1 MLSVTK
7 KKWVSIMLVWIMA
20 FSGFLVLVPM
30 ASAATYSGSSGLAPS
45 TVTNTVY
52 YNTTLNGGFGQ
63 PGNAYWWGQNFSGT
77 ASISSSVN
85 STAYSAN
92 LSISS
97 ANGYTEDAGGSSG
110 TYFKFSYAA
119 YVQDGTSGP
128 LYSWFS
134 NDEFGNAYGDYQIQN
149 AQFNSVY
156 APPVLV
162 YLNITNGILP
172 GSQVLGTWQAS
183 DSDWGIGTG
192 YQYLTLNPTWY
203 LSQAGV
209 GGLAGG
215 NASAFLGYNI
225 TVIYEYSSSAT
236 LTTNPAMLDT
246 FANAASGVNNETNSY
261 ASPAQIFFGYGFTN
275 PAGAIPISQASATYP
290 ISLSGVP
297 SGTGYYQQLLTIDN
311 PAQYGINT
319 AGSNIQFTAGNGTLL
334 YAWIQSI
341 NSTSMQVWVKN
352 YNSSSTIDMQVLP
365 SFENL
370 FSATGYLGE
379 APQISSVYGEYFN
392 APEVFGND
400 TSPNAWDFAGTT
412 LPSGWSIFSPNS
424 SYNPII
430 INNGLIITGNPV
442 SIGGYGIYLNYSFHE
457 PIQFNVYQKLVSNSY
472 SWGKQGIGL
481 VNTSKIPGILVSLD
495 QFMTISSSATG
506 WYDSGFTGY
515 TNSNGSGTVSFQY
528 VIPKNVYS
536 LIGVDLVNQI
546 KSAGYLNN
554 SLMATNS
561 SNYEFTSSSVPA
573 TPFILSDS
581 NAPPYNIYYAFI
593 STPLTSMPTFTIGA
607 GIGTAIQENVFTS
620 VKTPDTPVA
629 YTPFMKMTAGSSVY
643 TDSSTGFGPTQEM
656 QYISSSYTSGAAPSS
671 IQYQILPG
679 VFEPS
684 VSVDWNSTEYVYNPV
699 APATYSLTQ
708 TITESGNWWNST
720 FTVSVT
726 YTPPSG
732 AFIIQ
737 KPFQPSNGNNFV
749 SSATFNMTHVEIPNT
764 FSPYYYAY
772 DQQSAPYGSIV
783 DTALTSIRPGLIM
796 SGTNPDSVNPAS
808 VSPVFLPDSS
818 ASNIFLV
825 QSPDAFVMLH
835 SVTLSDTVS
844 VESFSNFYPVWVND
858 AASRTTVVPGQ
869 PVTFYANVTEV
880 IPGERQWA
888 SIALGDGQIYNTSIS
903 SGTSFAV
910 PVTFDQIGTFTPIMT
925 VYNDPS
931 GSSLYSTNTSLSS
944 SFDLP
949 AVDVTGY
956 TIIANPKAGSRI
968 PAMATTV
975 FTANA
980 TTTAGDSFS
989 VEKLYIN
996 GALTDEWNK
1005 AGQAVDLNYSWH
1017 SFTPE
1022 ILDLQWYFQ
1031 STYYHETVY
1040 LNYTA
1045 NLIPASN
1052 TSAVGV
1058 EFSSNITR
1066 YANISRLPAMEKN
1079 TSSQFIFPSSI
1090 LNDNYTTQKDVYSI
1104 EIPPGVN
1111 YAEVFLNVSWL
1122 LYYAYPS
1129 EETYYHY
1136 NWTNA
1141 ILFSN
1146 ISGFSQIQVVALE
1159 LTNLIGSPSLVS
1171 ITYEEH
1177 GQSLPSTEFTASVQ
1191 WQNYSQV
1198 KENEMQLSSPYV
1210 QLPYGARATVTVYD
1224 LWGQKV
1230 GSQSFSVFNAS
1241 MSVSVPLDVSQL
1253 TFTFVNASQ
1262 TNALYV
1268 EANNVNM
1275 TVTGDYA
1282 VVANN
1287 TYVNW
1292 TTTIYSFVIGTTRTY
1307 HGEVHPESFTQQVFI
1322 NGQAPPA
1329 YVTFQVDAY
1338 PSSNAGALGNTG
1350 PSATAQT
1357 LEALLF
1363 IDGAK
1368 FPIGSTY
1375 EGVMGQSY
1383 NVRVADVLNQTLYE
1397 NNMTLT
1403 APQSTNVLTVQKPSW
1418 IFQIT
1423 NNEQIANLSSPLATE
1438 TITVSNNTTS
1448 KPVYTAVSGLSTAPG
1463 SVPPSFSFT
1472 ASVGQTVA
1480 VYLKQENYSVY
1491 LHDNATFLTTVGL
1504 FGNAY
1509 FHVLGQELLT
1519 QQQYDRSLRQI
1530 LNNSAHLQ
1538 VVAKSAP
1545 STAVPQQPL
1554 DYSWGINLPNGTAL
1568 QANPL
1573 QWLLANSS
1581 FAVIGNTYPV
1591 AKNETGPKYTYVP
1604 VTISNPESVDTP
1616 VNFQQL
1622 LKIDWNTYASY
1633 LNANISNVRFY
1644 NSSSFS
1650 SSTELPGWIE
1660 TNNTTSATS
1669 SNVWVNLEDTIV
1681 PASGT
1686 ATIYM
1691 AFLPKT
1697 SSWSSHWGLAPTLS
1711 TRYGQFDNGANVFT
1725 NYWNFAGTTLP
1736 TGWSGSGQVVH
1747 NGIYTNGSGD
1757 YASYSF
1763 PAAKDAPFVLDFYGY
1778 NDGTGSYSEIGM
1790 DNPPTRNAQIMFQE
1804 SGSGPVFATTN
1815 GVNTVLVAV
1824 STVSAFDIYTMEYIS
1839 TDLAVGTINYGTQYD
1854 STAYIPTSV
1863 PAVGMYNHNGG
1874 DMFVQWMRTRLYP
1887 PDGVMPS
1894 ASFGTTRTLSPI
1906 IVSLTSVVQSNSF
1919 VSSPPPLLNTNF
1931 SAPQSGTY
1939 TVSFESFLLYEGQMY
1954 GVTWSS
1960 GLTVSQLYN
1969 TSQGIAITLVGPSEI
1984 QRNVSTAYV
1993 IEVDFSGG
2001 APLNSVNATKSIL
2014 GNLSVSIYYS
2024 GNFIGFA
2031 TPYLISSG
2039 KIGFGVNESALGSTY
2054 AISAVVKPTMVLGRN
2069 VSASAYL
2076 PFGVLPYNPSNPPT
2090 TQDGIISFLTSE
2102 PMLIFYFVATVI
2114 GILAYFWPRI
2124 PWVAR
2129 REERKQSMD
2138 AVGNTVEGIIALKV
2152 SDNQP
2157 LTATETVMWNAI
2169 PQDLRND
2176 LITRLTSGKIRK
2188 YSKRNTNEKKKR
2200 LL

>member
-1 MLSVTK
+1 
-7 KKWVSIMLVWIMA
+7 MA

-236 LTTNPAMLDT
+236 LTTNPAMFDT
-246 FANAASGVNNETNSY
+246 FANAASGVNNETNTY
-261 ASPAQIFFGYGFTN
+261 ATPTSIFFGYGFTN
-275 PAGAIPISQASATYP
+275 PAGS
-290 ISLSGVP
+290 ISLAQP
-297 SGTGYYQQLLTIDN
+297 SL
-311 PAQYGINT
+311 
-319 AGSNIQFTAGNGTLL
+319 
-334 YAWIQSI
+334 
-341 NSTSMQVWVKN
+341 
-352 YNSSSTIDMQVLP
+352 
-365 SFENL
+365 
-370 FSATGYLGE
+370 
-379 APQISSVYGEYFN
+379 
-392 APEVFGND
+392 
-400 TSPNAWDFAGTT
+400 
-412 LPSGWSIFSPNS
+412 
-424 SYNPII
+424 
-430 INNGLIITGNPV
+430 
-442 SIGGYGIYLNYSFHE
+442 
-457 PIQFNVYQKLVSNSY
+457 
-472 SWGKQGIGL
+472 
-481 VNTSKIPGILVSLD
+481 
-495 QFMTISSSATG
+495 
-506 WYDSGFTGY
+506 
-515 TNSNGSGTVSFQY
+515 SNGQS
-528 VIPKNVYS
+528 
-536 LIGVDLVNQI
+536 
-546 KSAGYLNN
+546 
-554 SLMATNS
+554 
-561 SNYEFTSSSVPA
+561 
-573 TPFILSDS
+573 
-581 NAPPYNIYYAFI
+581 
-593 STPLTSMPTFTIGA
+593 
-607 GIGTAIQENVFTS
+607 AIQENVFTS
-620 VKTPDTPVA
+620 VKTPGSPVA
-629 YTPFMKMTAGSSVY
+629 YDPFLRMTAGSTVY
-643 TDSSTGFGPTQEM
+643 TDSSAGFGPTQEM
-656 QYISSSYTSGAAPSS
+656 QYVSSSYTSGTPPSS

-708 TITESGNWWNST
+708 TIMESGNWWNST

-818 ASNIFLV
+818 ASNIFLI
-825 QSPDAFVMLH
+825 QSPDTFTMLH

-844 VESFSNFYPVWVND
+844 IESFSNFYPVWVND
-858 AASRTTVVPGQ
+858 AASRTAVVPGQ
-869 PVTFYANVTEV
+869 PITFYANVTEV

-910 PVTFDQIGTFTPIMT
+910 PVTFDQIGTFTPVMT

-956 TIIANPKAGSRI
+956 TVIANPKAGSQI

-1111 YAEVFLNVSWL
+1111 YAEVFLNISWL

-1177 GQSLPSTEFTASVQ
+1177 GQALPSSEFTASVQ

-1262 TNALYV
+1262 TNGLYV

-1275 TVTGDYA
+1275 TLTGDYA

-1363 IDGAK
+1363 INGNP

-1423 NNEQIANLSSPLATE
+1423 NNEQIANLNSPLATE

-1448 KPVYTAVSGLSTAPG
+1448 KPVYTAVSGLSPAAG
-1463 SVPPSFSFT
+1463 SDPPSFSFT

-1568 QANPL
+1568 QVNPL
-1573 QWLLANSS
+1573 RSVLANSS
-1581 FAVIGNTYPV
+1581 FTVMGSTYPV
-1591 AKNETGPKYTYVP
+1591 TSVPQPIYPYVP
-1604 VTISNPESVDTP
+1604 ITLSNSQTTATP

-1622 LKIDWNTYASY
+1622 LKIDWSTYVDY
-1633 LNANISNVRFY
+1633 LNANVSDVRLY
-1644 NSSSFS
+1644 NSTNFT
-1650 SSTELPGWIE
+1650 SSTELW
-1660 TNNTTSATS
+1660 
-1669 SNVWVNLEDTIV
+1669 
-1681 PASGT
+1681 GT
-1686 ATIYM
+1686 AV
-1691 AFLPKT
+1691 
-1697 SSWSSHWGLAPTLS
+1697 
-1711 TRYGQFDNGANVFT
+1711 DGAD
-1725 NYWNFAGTTLP
+1725 L
-1736 TGWSGSGQVVH
+1736 
-1747 NGIYTNGSGD
+1747 
-1757 YASYSF
+1757 
-1763 PAAKDAPFVLDFYGY
+1763 
-1778 NDGTGSYSEIGM
+1778 
-1790 DNPPTRNAQIMFQE
+1790 
-1804 SGSGPVFATTN
+1804 ATT
-1815 GVNTVLVAV
+1815 
-1824 STVSAFDIYTMEYIS
+1824 
-1839 TDLAVGTINYGTQYD
+1839 
-1854 STAYIPTSV
+1854 
-1863 PAVGMYNHNGG
+1863 
-1874 DMFVQWMRTRLYP
+1874 
-1887 PDGVMPS
+1887 
-1894 ASFGTTRTLSPI
+1894 
-1906 IVSLTSVVQSNSF
+1906 
-1919 VSSPPPLLNTNF
+1919 
-1931 SAPQSGTY
+1931 
-1939 TVSFESFLLYEGQMY
+1939 
-1954 GVTWSS
+1954 
-1960 GLTVSQLYN
+1960 
-1969 TSQGIAITLVGPSEI
+1969 
-1984 QRNVSTAYV
+1984 
-1993 IEVDFSGG
+1993 
-2001 APLNSVNATKSIL
+2001 
-2014 GNLSVSIYYS
+2014 
-2024 GNFIGFA
+2024 
-2031 TPYLISSG
+2031 
-2039 KIGFGVNESALGSTY
+2039 
-2054 AISAVVKPTMVLGRN
+2054 
-2069 VSASAYL
+2069 
-2076 PFGVLPYNPSNPPT
+2076 
-2090 TQDGIISFLTSE
+2090 
-2102 PMLIFYFVATVI
+2102 
-2114 GILAYFWPRI
+2114 
-2124 PWVAR
+2124 
-2129 REERKQSMD
+2129 
-2138 AVGNTVEGIIALKV
+2138 
-2152 SDNQP
+2152 
-2157 LTATETVMWNAI
+2157 
-2169 PQDLRND
+2169 
-2176 LITRLTSGKIRK
+2176 
-2188 YSKRNTNEKKKR
+2188 
-2200 LL
+2200 